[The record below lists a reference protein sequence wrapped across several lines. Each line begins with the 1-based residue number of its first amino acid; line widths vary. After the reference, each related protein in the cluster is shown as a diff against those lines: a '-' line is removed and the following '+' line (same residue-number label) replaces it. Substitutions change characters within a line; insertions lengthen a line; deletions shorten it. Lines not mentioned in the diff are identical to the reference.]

1 MAGCVNG
8 TATLIT
14 NEYPQALYL
23 HCASH
28 CLNLAVVKSLK
39 VTSVHNMMNVVER
52 VYYFL
57 LHIQNEK
64 EHLKTLYLRTQPS
77 STIHKLKDLCR
88 TKWVRQIDA
97 LSVFC
102 SLYQATVVCMES
114 ICNDGPGLWTA
125 DTLTDARSL
134 QFAITTTD
142 FLCGLV
148 ITNSCL
154 QYLYALTVS
163 LQAETIDIVGAVK

>member
-1 MAGCVNG
+1 
-8 TATLIT
+8 
-14 NEYPQALYL
+14 
-23 HCASH
+23 
-28 CLNLAVVKSLK
+28 
-39 VTSVHNMMNVVER
+39 MNVVESIYHFFAAYPKR
-52 VYYFL
+52 QRAFEDS
-57 LHIQNEK
+57 ISE
-64 EHLKTLYLRTQPS
+64 TQPS

-88 TKWVRQIDA
+88 TRWIQRIDA

-134 QFAITTTD
+134 QFAITSTD

-154 QYLYALTVS
+154 QYLYALTVN